1 MRRFKIY
8 QMKKYQICSSLFLA
22 ILFIANTSSAQ
33 FNYGAKK
40 KPATAVKDSTIAA
53 PVAAKDTAKKVVT
66 YDPNIKSVKTYD
78 TTIVGGF
85 NANAKKSLRNNY
97 AFFTETDTVTRMQK
111 KRTGVQQRIPLP
123 YENLR
128 EEDAL
133 FSEFVWEEIDGREK
147 LNRPFVYQAYDDN
160 GDQRFFA
167 ILMRAIEKEE
177 VIPFS
182 AEGGDDRF
190 TTPITYDQVS
200 SMLKGSLDT
209 QLVQNV
215 DNPNIYDTTIIYN
228 TKLAPSPDSM
238 YTFRLKEQWIFDKKT
253 SRMYCRI
260 IGIAPVATIVINNK
274 PVKRTLFWLYY
285 PELRASLAKNE
296 VYNPKNI
303 STRITWEELFESRYF
318 NSYIVKSSIDNYN
331 DKLLNAIYKDPLRRL
346 QEGEK
351 IRQKIFDYEQD
362 RWVY

>member
-1 MRRFKIY
+1 
-8 QMKKYQICSSLFLA
+8 MKKFLIYCSLFGASLMFVNVA
-22 ILFIANTSSAQ
+22 SAQ

-40 KPATAVKDSTIAA
+40 KPVTTTKDTTIAPTVA
-53 PVAAKDTAKKVVT
+53 PDAEKKPVT
-66 YDPNIKSVKTYD
+66 YDPNVKSVKTFD
-78 TTIVGGF
+78 TTLVGGF
-85 NANAKKSLRNNY
+85 NAKTKKSLRNNY
-97 AFFTETDTVTRMQK
+97 AFFSETN
-111 KRTGVQQRIPLP
+111 KRVGVQQRIPLP

-147 LNRPFVYQAYDDN
+147 LNRPFIYQAYDDN

-167 ILMRAIEKEE
+167 ILLRAIEKEE
-177 VIPFS
+177 VVAFS
-182 AEGGDDRF
+182 ADGGDDRF

-200 SMLKGSLDT
+200 AMLKGSLDT

-215 DNPNIYDTTIIYN
+215 DNPNIYDTSIIYN
-228 TKLAPSPDSM
+228 TKLAPSPDSI
-238 YTFRLKEQWIFDKKT
+238 YTFRIKEQWIFDKKT

-331 DKLLNAIYKDPLRRL
+331 DKFLNAIYKLSL
-346 QEGEK
+346 
-351 IRQKIFDYEQD
+351 IHI
-362 RWVY
+362 

>member
-1 MRRFKIY
+1 
-8 QMKKYQICSSLFLA
+8 MKRYIQSTVYVIFVIVTFLA
-22 ILFIANTSSAQ
+22 L
-33 FNYGAKK
+33 AKSFMVYK
-40 KPATAVKDSTIAA
+40 NPFD
-53 PVAAKDTAKKVVT
+53 
-66 YDPNIKSVKTYD
+66 
-78 TTIVGGF
+78 
-85 NANAKKSLRNNY
+85 L
-97 AFFTETDTVTRMQK
+97 
-111 KRTGVQQRIPLP
+111 
-123 YENLR
+123 YENPLVWL
-128 EEDAL
+128 AL
-133 FSEFVWEEIDGREK
+133 IGFVMVIVLKEIVNVMAINKAKELQNEKDG
-147 LNRPFVYQAYDDN
+147 V
-160 GDQRFFA
+160 
-167 ILMRAIEKEE
+167 
-177 VIPFS
+177 VPFS

-190 TTPITYDQVS
+190 TKPLGVDEVNA
-200 SMLKGSLDT
+200 MLKGSLDT

-215 DNPNIYDTTIIYN
+215 DNPNVYDTSIIYN
-228 TKLAPSPDSM
+228 TKLAPSPDSI

>member
-1 MRRFKIY
+1 
-8 QMKKYQICSSLFLA
+8 MKKYQIYSSFILA
-22 ILFIANTSSAQ
+22 ILFVANTTSAQ
-33 FNYGAKK
+33 FNYGGKK
-40 KPATAVKDSTIAA
+40 KPATAGKDTTIAPA
-53 PVAAKDTAKKVVT
+53 VAAADTTKKAVAF
-66 YDPNIKSVKTYD
+66 DPNVKSVKTFD
-78 TTIVGGF
+78 TTLVGGF
-85 NANAKKSLRNNY
+85 NAKAKKSLRNNY
-97 AFFTETDTVTRMQK
+97 AFFSETN
-111 KRTGVQQRIPLP
+111 KRAGVQQRIPLP

-167 ILMRAIEKEE
+167 ILLRAIEKEE
-177 VIPFS
+177 AVPFS
-182 AEGGDDRF
+182 ADGGDDRF

-200 SMLKGSLDT
+200 AMLKGSLDT

-215 DNPNIYDTTIIYN
+215 DNPNVYDTSIIYN
-228 TKLAPSPDSM
+228 TKLAPSPDSI

-285 PELRASLAKNE
+285 PELRTSLAKNE

>member
-1 MRRFKIY
+1 
-8 QMKKYQICSSLFLA
+8 
-22 ILFIANTSSAQ
+22 
-33 FNYGAKK
+33 
-40 KPATAVKDSTIAA
+40 
-53 PVAAKDTAKKVVT
+53 
-66 YDPNIKSVKTYD
+66 
-78 TTIVGGF
+78 
-85 NANAKKSLRNNY
+85 
-97 AFFTETDTVTRMQK
+97 
-111 KRTGVQQRIPLP
+111 VQQRIPLP

-167 ILMRAIEKEE
+167 ILLRAIEKEE
-177 VIPFS
+177 VLSFA
-182 AEGGDDRF
+182 AESGGGDDRF

-200 SMLKGSLDT
+200 AMLKGSLDT

-215 DNPNIYDTTIIYN
+215 DNPNVYDTSIIYN
-228 TKLAPSPDSM
+228 TKLAPSPDSI

-285 PELRASLAKNE
+285 PELRTSLAKNE

>member
-1 MRRFKIY
+1 
-8 QMKKYQICSSLFLA
+8 MKTTMKTSCMVLASLVMT
-22 ILFIANTSSAQ
+22 ISANAQ
-33 FNYGAKK
+33 FSYGAKK
-40 KPATAVKDSTIAA
+40 KTTPATTT
-53 PVAAKDTAKKVVT
+53 KDTVITKPVTKPVTNNQVVVAPT
-66 YDPNIKSVKTYD
+66 VSEVKPTKNID
-78 TTIVGGF
+78 TTVVGGF
-85 NANAKKSLRNNY
+85 NANNKRSLRNGY
-97 AFFTETDTVTRMQK
+97 AFFSETNSRK
-111 KRTGVQQRIPLP
+111 GVKERLPLP

-167 ILMRAIEKEE
+167 ILLRAIEKEE
-177 VIPFS
+177 AVPFS
-182 AEGGDDRF
+182 ADGGDDRF

-200 SMLKGSLDT
+200 AMLKGSLDT

-215 DNPNIYDTTIIYN
+215 DNPNIYDTSIIYN
-228 TKLAPSPDSM
+228 TKLAPSPDSI